1 MKQDEQ
7 LSLVVVGPILVVEVY
22 LEKMKEWVII

>member
-7 LSLVVVGPILVVEVY
+7 LSHVVVDPILVVEVY
-22 LEKMKEWVII
+22 LEKMKGQVII